1 MSAEL
6 HSLKETLLSCEKNL
20 LKANET
26 IDSLNKNLKEC
37 RINQKSLSNLKNIQ
51 NQLDALQVK
60 NNKLVE

>member
-6 HSLKETLLSCEKNL
+6 HNLKESLLSCEKNL

-26 IDSLNKNLKEC
+26 IDSLNKNLREC

-51 NQLDALQVK
+51 NQLDALLIK
-60 NNKLVE
+60 NSKLA